1 MVEVWVKTMRR
12 QKGGKNE
19 GIWWYKAAVPTEI
32 TEMSWPA
39 LFLRAKPWAGDD
51 SAAKDSPYSRTWVQL
66 PECRRH
72 GSVPLESLYRGQE
85 TEWSLSSLASQSN
98 WLGRLQDK
106 DKSYLKGSG
115 LCSWE
120 WYHTQN
126 CAHAHAST
134 NVLAHIH
141 ILKRIKTKK
150 EPKYSIIGKRMH

>member
-1 MVEVWVKTMRR
+1 MKESDGTKQ
-12 QKGGKNE
+12 QKSQKCPDQHSSSERNPE
-19 GIWWYKAAVPTEI
+19 L
-32 TEMSWPA
+32 EMTQ
-39 LFLRAKPWAGDD
+39 LLKH
-51 SAAKDSPYSRTWVQL
+51 SPYSRTWVQL
-66 PECRRH
+66 PKCHRH
-72 GSVPLESLYRGQE
+72 GSVPLESQYRGQE

-150 EPKYSIIGKRMH
+150 EPKYSIIGKRMHYYFSIYTMGYYKTI